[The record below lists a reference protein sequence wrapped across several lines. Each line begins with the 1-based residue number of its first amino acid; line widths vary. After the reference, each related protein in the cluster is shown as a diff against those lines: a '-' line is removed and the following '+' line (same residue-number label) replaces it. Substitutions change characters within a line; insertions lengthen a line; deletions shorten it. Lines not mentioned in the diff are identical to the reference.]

1 MSAAPYIPPAT
12 AAKLNGHHPEGTRH
26 QALKDIAIPLIGNG
40 LSPNAVFQTLRD
52 KFPPDVSDKEITDV
66 VRWAVDKNPTP
77 SGFGRSASAA
87 TPFTPLPSRPAAP
100 QTPPDPV
107 AHTKWWLNG
116 ETLTEAILTQSSPI
130 PVPHSPVE
138 QCVLALATLYSQDE
152 SVNIV
157 GKYVLDGEKSR
168 PDGAGKVQT
177 AAEWQAWLVAKGFPP
192 SKAGGWQRMNP
203 CKPVGS
209 GAGGAITD
217 ADVTAYR
224 FILLE
229 SDKLP
234 LDMQLRFYRRLKLPI
249 AIILSSGGKS
259 AHAWCR
265 VNAPDAAT
273 YEAHATRIIGILK
286 PFGID
291 GSNKNPSRLSRLVG
305 AKREIG
311 ATGDGLQKLLWLA
324 QPNTEP
330 MAEEAL
336 LKLEQQL
343 AVPDISDRPMAN
355 VCLSAM
361 DRYQELHA
369 NIGKLGIPT
378 GIRDFDNHNGGL
390 KGGQM
395 TVVAAQTNGGK
406 STFALNL
413 MNNAL
418 AAGHGVALV
427 TLEMD
432 RDEIVDML
440 YAMNGPINR
449 NVFNTGQFINEDI
462 TRMTT
467 ATARISNYPLWI
479 FDDARLSIS
488 QIGDNIRAIRDRIG
502 LVIVDYIQI
511 IAPTDAREP
520 REQQVAG
527 IAREMRILSKQT
539 KLPFVVLS
547 QLNDEGKLRE
557 SRVVAHEAH
566 NVIQLECNEEQT
578 QMEVKIVKGRQIRRE
593 TFLMNYRPEYCKIE
607 NQPLDYHR

>member
-1 MSAAPYIPPAT
+1 MAEIYIPAAT

-52 KFPPDVSDKEITDV
+52 KFPPDVTDAEIQGV
-66 VRWAVDKNPTP
+66 VRWAVDKKPTP
-77 SGFGRSASAA
+77 SGFGRPAPAA

-116 ETLTEAILTQSSPI
+116 ETLTDAILTQSSPI

-138 QCVLALATLYSQDE
+138 QCVLALGTLYSPDE
-152 SVNIV
+152 CVNIV

-177 AAEWQAWLVAKGFPP
+177 AVEWQRWLAEKGFPV

-209 GAGGAITD
+209 GVGGAITD
-217 ADVTAYR
+217 ADVTAHR

-234 LDMQLRFYRRLKLPI
+234 LEMQLRFYRRLKLPI
-249 AIILSSGGKS
+249 AVILSSGGKS

-265 VNAPDAAT
+265 VNAPDAAA
-273 YEAHATRIIGILK
+273 YEAFATRIIGILK

-291 GSNKNPSRLSRLVG
+291 GANKNASRLSRLVG

-311 ATGDGLQKLLWLA
+311 ATGDGQQKLLWMA

-330 MAEEAL
+330 LAEEAL

-343 AVPDISDRPMAN
+343 AVPDIADRPMAN

-369 NIGKLGIPT
+369 NVGKLGIPT
-378 GIRDFDNHNGGL
+378 GIREFDNHNGGL

-395 TVVAAQTNGGK
+395 VVVAGATGGGK

-413 MNNAL
+413 MNHAL
-418 AAGHGVALV
+418 LCGHGVALV

-432 RDEIVDML
+432 REEIVDML
-440 YAMNGPINR
+440 YAMNGLVNR
-449 NVFNTGQFINEDI
+449 NVFNTGQFVNEDI
-462 TRMTT
+462 NRMTT
-467 ATARISNYPLWI
+467 ATHRISNYPLWI
-479 FDDARLSIS
+479 FDDARLNMS
-488 QIGDNIRAIRDRIG
+488 QIGDQICAIRDRIG
-502 LVIVDYIQI
+502 LVIVDYVQI
-511 IAPTDAREP
+511 IAPADAREP

-527 IAREMRILSKQT
+527 IARELRILAKQT
-539 KLPFVVLS
+539 KLPMVVLS

-566 NVIQLECNEEQT
+566 AVIQVECNEDDT
-578 QMEVKIVKGRQIRRE
+578 IMEVRVVKGRKIRRE
-593 TFLMNYRPEYCKIE
+593 KFTMNYRPEYCKIE
-607 NQPLDYHR
+607 NQPLDYPR